1 MSRSH
6 VANMHSI
13 STPPGTP
20 LSTPRVAPSP
30 PPPRNTPGH
39 VTPLGLNT
47 DRDRPRDSGVGAIGA
62 FFATPYDSDADSDFD
77 EIPTPARS
85 ANTTPTSNPAIVRN
99 PVARARA
106 GSVSVNVNT
115 PKGYK
120 NALEAKIRSQAG
132 ELDGNWSEEEDEEG
146 IYNGRR
152 RGDQEEQLNEVQL
165 QPPSPIKGRQSDE
178 SGRVRPLTVV
188 EFPEP
193 SLQPEQGHGRGYPQ
207 QQKQQH
213 HAASPPDYGNGIG
226 LGLGLTHTQPLRPA
240 GPVPSHSDDNNGFT
254 HERALGHPPA
264 PLRSNTAP
272 LQTQTQPQPRSNS
285 QQGQYPSAIR
295 VHPPPTRTGRP
306 QQPRLNTSSLS
317 PPRTIALPPPSS
329 PISPL
334 LAAPPKPHFSP
345 LSPPSSP
352 FASPSANGRPDS
364 TNGSIRGFDAMAEK
378 KAFFREGQEE
388 LMSPFSTR
396 RTERKR
402 TGRANTKSAM
412 ILSGMDF
419 WKRFSV
425 HVKLDEAEKA
435 QAKSGDRNSSAWLN
449 KAQEQRGRI
458 KKIIWAFLVLLII
471 LIAALVVYF
480 VTKPKDNPQ
489 AVSKSI

>member
-30 PPPRNTPGH
+30 PRSTPGH
-39 VTPLGLNT
+39 VTPLGLND
-47 DRDRPRDSGVGAIGA
+47 DRDRPRDSGVHAIGA
-62 FFATPYDSDADSDFD
+62 FFATPYDSDAESDFD
-77 EIPTPARS
+77 DLPTPARS
-85 ANTTPTSNPAIVRN
+85 ATNTPNPHIRNPA
-99 PVARARA
+99 ARARA

-132 ELDGNWSEEEDEEG
+132 ELDGNWSEEDDEEL
-146 IYNGRR
+146 YRDD
-152 RGDQEEQLNEVQL
+152 RGDKEHLNEVQL
-165 QPPSPIKGRQSDE
+165 QAPSPIKGRQSDE

-193 SLQPEQGHGRGYPQ
+193 SLQPEQGHGRGCPQ
-207 QQKQQH
+207 PPAYGG
-213 HAASPPDYGNGIG
+213 AAATQVQSSLDYTKEIG
-226 LGLGLTHTQPLRPA
+226 LGLTTTNTQPLRPA
-240 GPVPSHSDDNNGFT
+240 GPVRSKSDDNNAFT
-254 HERALGHPPA
+254 HALGHPRTP
-264 PLRSNTAP
+264 PRSNTAP
-272 LQTQTQPQPRSNS
+272 LQPGSNS
-285 QQGQYPSAIR
+285 QQGQYPPSIQ
-295 VHPPPTRTGRP
+295 VVPPHPHSHVLGKEKRP
-306 QQPRLNTSSLS
+306 QPRLNTSLS
-317 PPRTIALPPPSS
+317 PPRTITLPPPSS

-352 FASPSANGRPDS
+352 FASHSSSSGRPDS

-402 TGRANTKSAM
+402 VGRANTKSAM
-412 ILSGMDF
+412 MLSGMDF

-435 QAKSGDRNSSAWLN
+435 QAKSGTDTGSAWLN

-458 KKIIWAFLVLLII
+458 RKIIWAFLVLLII
-471 LIAALVVYF
+471 IIAALVVYF
-480 VTKPKDNPQ
+480 ATKPKENPQ
-489 AVSKSI
+489 AVSDSI

>member
-20 LSTPRVAPSP
+20 LSTPRIAPSP
-30 PPPRNTPGH
+30 PHNTPGH
-39 VTPLGLNT
+39 VTPLGFNN
-47 DRDRPRDSGVGAIGA
+47 DRDRPRDSGVQAIGA
-62 FFATPYDSDADSDFD
+62 FFATPYDSDAESDFD
-77 EIPTPARS
+77 ELPTPAQS
-85 ANTTPTSNPAIVRN
+85 AATIPNPPIGRN
-99 PVARARA
+99 PVARART
-106 GSVSVNVNT
+106 GDVSVNVVNT

-132 ELDGNWSEEEDEEG
+132 ELDGNWSEEDDEEEN
-146 IYNGRR
+146 YDGRR
-152 RGDQEEQLNEVQL
+152 QYEHQEQLKEVQL
-165 QPPSPIKGRQSDE
+165 QPPSPVKGRQSDE

-207 QQKQQH
+207 
-213 HAASPPDYGNGIG
+213 SPAHGDATRDHGENGI
-226 LGLGLTHTQPLRPA
+226 GLGLTHTQPLRPA
-240 GPVPSHSDDNNGFT
+240 GPVRSHSDDHNGST
-254 HERALGHPPA
+254 HALGHPRTP
-264 PLRSNTAP
+264 PRTNTAP
-272 LQTQTQPQPRSNS
+272 LQPRFNSAQSQYPPSIQVLPPHPQPHAQNHN
-285 QQGQYPSAIR
+285 A
-295 VHPPPTRTGRP
+295 RP
-306 QQPRLNTSSLS
+306 QPRLNTSLS

-352 FASPSANGRPDS
+352 FAKPSSNGRPDS

-402 TGRANTKSAM
+402 AGRANTKSAIM
-412 ILSGMDF
+412 LSGMDF

-435 QAKSGDRNSSAWLN
+435 QAKAGDANGSAWLN
-449 KAQEQRGRI
+449 KAQEQRSRI
-458 KKIIWAFLVLLII
+458 KKIIWAFLVL
-471 LIAALVVYF
+471 
-480 VTKPKDNPQ
+480 
-489 AVSKSI
+489 VS